1 MYVECPLHCFSLI
14 SSIYE
19 IIRIGLTKTMN
30 NQDKKNP
37 PKPSTSTTET
47 DTKTC
52 AEFSL
57 GADRR
62 PNKELPQFLSRPLFI
77 KSCG

>member
-14 SSIYE
+14 SSIHE

-30 NQDKKNP
+30 NQDKKT
-37 PKPSTSTTET
+37 PKPPTSTTDTE
-47 DTKTC
+47 TKTC
-52 AEFSL
+52 AGFSL

-77 KSCG
+77 